1 VRQIPSTFVTAKKE
15 QPRKAYDGV
24 AVAVPVTVPYARYS
38 IRAAHWWLARAL
50 SALLKASNLRKEDID
65 GLTVSSFTLAP
76 DTAIGLTQ
84 HLGLSPRWLDHIP
97 LGGASGVVALRR
109 AARAV
114 QAGDAEVVAC
124 IAGDTNHVDSFRLTL
139 ANFSQFA
146 RDAVYPYGAGG
157 PNASFAFLTSYY
169 MQNHGATRE
178 DFGKLCV
185 AQRANALKFPLALFK
200 KPLSLEEYLG
210 ARPIA
215 EPLHLF
221 DCVMPCAGAEA
232 FLVMGEDRARALKLP
247 FARLKATIERHNA
260 FASDPVQMRAGWA
273 LDREDLYRQ
282 AGAGPEDMDFVQT
295 YDDYPVISVM
305 QLEDLGFCGKG
316 EGPAFVRRHSFTWD
330 GSFPL
335 NTSGGQLSVGQA
347 GAAGGFLGMVEA
359 IRQLTGQAEARQVV
373 KAKLGLVSGFGMI
386 NYDRG
391 LGSGA
396 AILGTSKA

>member
-1 VRQIPSTFVTAKKE
+1 MR
-15 QPRKAYDGV
+15 RAYDGV
-24 AVAVPVTVPYARYS
+24 VLAAPVTVPYVRYS
-38 IRAAHWWLARAL
+38 IRSAHWWLARAL
-50 SALLKASNLRKEDID
+50 SQLLNTTQLKKDDVD

-84 HLGLSPRWLDHIP
+84 HLGVSPRWLDHIP

-157 PNASFAFLTSYY
+157 PNASFAFLTAYY
-169 MQNHGATRE
+169 MRMHGAQAE

-185 AQRANALKFPLALFK
+185 AQRANALKYPQALFK
-200 KPLSLEEYLG
+200 KPLSLDEYLS
-210 ARPIA
+210 ARLIA
-215 EPLHLF
+215 EPLRLF

-232 FLVMGEDRARALKLP
+232 FLVMNEDRAESLKLP
-247 FARLKATIERHNA
+247 HARLLATIERHNA
-260 FASDPVQMRAGWA
+260 FSADPVQMRAGWA
-273 LDREDLYRQ
+273 LERDALYAQ
-282 AGAGPEDMDFVQT
+282 AGCGPQDMDFVQT
-295 YDDYPVISVM
+295 YDDYPVISLM

-316 EGPAFVRRHSFTWD
+316 EGPAFVRRHGFTWD
-330 GSFPL
+330 GDFPL
-335 NTSGGQLSVGQA
+335 NTCGGQLSAGQA

-359 IRQLTGQAEARQVV
+359 IRQLTGQAGGRQVRN
-373 KAKLGLVSGFGMI
+373 AKRGLVSGFGMI

-396 AILGTSKA
+396 AILAA

>member
-1 VRQIPSTFVTAKKE
+1 MSRP
-15 QPRKAYDGV
+15 YDGV
-24 AVAVPVTVPYARYS
+24 VLAAPVSVPYARYS
-38 IRAAHWWLARAL
+38 IRSAHWWLARAL
-50 SALLKASNLRKEDID
+50 SELLKAAQLGKDEVD
-65 GLTVSSFTLAP
+65 GFTISSFTLAP

-114 QAGDAEVVAC
+114 QAGDARVVAC
-124 IAGDTNHVDSFRLTL
+124 LAGDTNHVDSFRLTL

-157 PNASFAFLTSYY
+157 PNASFAFLTAYY
-169 MQNHGATRE
+169 MRAHGAQPE

-185 AQRANALKFPLALFK
+185 AQRANALRYPQALFK
-200 KPLSLEEYLG
+200 KPLSMEEYLA

-215 EPLHLF
+215 EPLRLY

-232 FLVMGEDRARALKLP
+232 FLVTSEEKARKLALP
-247 FARLKATIERHNA
+247 YARLLGAVERHNA
-260 FASDPVQMRAGWA
+260 FSSDPVQMRAGWA
-273 LDREDLYRQ
+273 LERDALYAQ
-282 AGAGPEDMDFVQT
+282 AGCGPRDMDFVQT
-295 YDDYPVISVM
+295 YDDYPVISLM
-305 QLEDLGFCGKG
+305 QLEDLGFCAKG
-316 EGPAFVRRHSFTWD
+316 EGPRFVREHAFTWD
-330 GSFPL
+330 GDFPL
-335 NTSGGQLSVGQA
+335 NTCGGQLSAGQA

-359 IRQLTGQAEARQVV
+359 LRQLTGQAQARQVRN
-373 KAKLGLVSGFGMI
+373 ARRGLVSGFGMI

-396 AILGTSKA
+396 AILGA

>member
-1 VRQIPSTFVTAKKE
+1 MRQGYAGIAL
-15 QPRKAYDGV
+15 A
-24 AVAVPVTVPYARYS
+24 APVTVPYVRYS
-38 IRAAHWWLARAL
+38 IRAAHWWLATAL
-50 SALLKASNLRKEDID
+50 SRILKASGLKKEQVD
-65 GLTVSSFTLAP
+65 GLTISSFTLAP

-84 HLGLSPRWLDHIP
+84 HLGLAPRWLDHIP

-114 QAGDAEVVAC
+114 QSGDAEVVAC
-124 IAGDTNHVDSFRLTL
+124 LAGDTNHVDSFRLTL

-157 PNASFAFLTSYY
+157 PNASFAFLTQYY
-169 MQNHGATRE
+169 MRTYGARRE

-185 AQRANALKFPLALFK
+185 AQRANALGFPFALFK
-200 KPLSLEEYLG
+200 KPLTLEEYLA

-221 DCVMPCAGAEA
+221 DCVMPCAGAEG
-232 FLVMGEDRARALKLP
+232 FLVLSIERAKALKLP
-247 FARLKATIERHNA
+247 YARLLGTIERHNA

-273 LDREDLYRQ
+273 LDRDDLYAQ
-282 AGAGPEDMDFVQT
+282 AGVGPTEVDFVET
-295 YDDYPVISVM
+295 YDDYPVISLM

-316 EGPAFVRRHSFTWD
+316 EGPAFVRQHSFTCD

-347 GAAGGFLGMVEA
+347 GAAGGFLGLVEA
-359 IRQLTGQAEARQVV
+359 IRQLTGGAGARQV
-373 KAKLGLVSGFGMI
+373 KDAKLGLVSGFGMI
-386 NYDRG
+386 NFDRG

-396 AILGTSKA
+396 VIIAKS

>member
-1 VRQIPSTFVTAKKE
+1 M
-15 QPRKAYDGV
+15 RKDYEGV
-24 AVAVPVTVPYARYS
+24 AVAVPVTVPYVRYS

-50 SALLKASNLRKEDID
+50 SSLLKDSKIKKDDID
-65 GLTVSSFTLAP
+65 GLSVSSFTLAP

-84 HLGLSPRWLDHIP
+84 HLGLSPRWLDHVP
-97 LGGASGVVALRR
+97 YGGASGVVALRR

-124 IAGDTNHVDSFRLTL
+124 LAGDTNHVDSFRLTL

-169 MQNHGATRE
+169 MRTYGATRE

-185 AQRANALKFPLALFK
+185 AQRANALKFPHALFK
-200 KPLSLEEYLG
+200 KPLSLEEYLS

-215 EPLHLF
+215 DPLHLF

-232 FLVMGEDRARALKLP
+232 FLVLSSERASSLKIP
-247 FARLKATIERHNA
+247 FARVLGTIERHNA
-260 FASDPVQMRAGWA
+260 FPSDPVQMRAGWA
-273 LDREDLYRQ
+273 LDKDELYRQ
-282 AGAGPEDMDFVQT
+282 AGAASSDMSFVQT
-295 YDDYPVISVM
+295 YDDYPVISLM

-316 EGPAFVRRHSFTWD
+316 EGPGFVRHHRFTHD
-330 GSFPL
+330 GTFPM

-347 GAAGGFLGMVEA
+347 GAAGGYLGLVEA
-359 IRQLTGQAEARQVV
+359 IRQLRGQAPGRQV
-373 KAKLGLVSGFGMI
+373 KDAKLGLVSGFGMI

-391 LGSGA
+391 IASGA
-396 AILGTSKA
+396 AILGC

>member
-1 VRQIPSTFVTAKKE
+1 VSEKRE

-24 AVAVPVTVPYARYS
+24 AVAVPVTVPYVRYS
-38 IRAAHWWLARAL
+38 IRAAHWWLARTF
-50 SALLKASNLRKEDID
+50 SELLKRSGLKKDDID

-114 QAGDAEVVAC
+114 QAGDAEIVAC

-157 PNASFAFLTSYY
+157 PNASFAFLTAYY
-169 MQNHGATRE
+169 MRLHGATRE

-185 AQRANALKFPLALFK
+185 AQRANALRFPLALFK
-200 KPLSLEEYLG
+200 KPLSMQEYLA

-221 DCVMPCAGAEA
+221 DCVMPCAGAEG
-232 FLVMGEDRARALKLP
+232 FLVLTEERARSLRLP
-247 FARLKATIERHNA
+247 YARLKGTIERHNA
-260 FASDPVQMRAGWA
+260 FAFDPVQMRAGWA
-273 LDREDLYRQ
+273 LERDDLYRQ
-282 AGAGPEDMDFVQT
+282 AGVAAKDIDFVET
-295 YDDYPVISVM
+295 YDDYPVISLM

-316 EGPAFVRRHSFTWD
+316 EGAAFVRKHSFTHD

-347 GAAGGFLGMVEA
+347 GAAGGFLGLVEA
-359 IRQLTGQAEARQVV
+359 IRQLTGEAEGREVE

-396 AILGTSKA
+396 AILATSKA